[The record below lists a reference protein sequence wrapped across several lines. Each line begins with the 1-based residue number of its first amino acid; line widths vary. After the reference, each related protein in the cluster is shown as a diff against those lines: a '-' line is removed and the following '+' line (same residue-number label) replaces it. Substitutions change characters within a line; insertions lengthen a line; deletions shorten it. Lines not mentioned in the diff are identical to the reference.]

1 MYATLSAVK
10 AMQENL
16 EYQYTHFTFVLV
28 LVDCTYS
35 KKLYETNT
43 GRNVTSYPSTIY
55 IHNVLNPLNFNISMH
70 ILPTVLRTI
79 PMLLTRRISLAI
91 KNSSVGDHIL
101 YSPDHN
107 V

>member
-1 MYATLSAVK
+1 MYASLSAVK

-43 GRNVTSYPSTIY
+43 GRNVTSYPSKIY

-79 PMLLTRRISLAI
+79 PMILTRRISLTI

>member
-1 MYATLSAVK
+1 
-10 AMQENL
+10 MQENL
-16 EYQYTHFTFVLV
+16 KYQYIYFPFVLF
-28 LVDCTYS
+28 LVDCTHS

-55 IHNVLNPLNFNISMH
+55 IHIVLSPINFNISMH
-70 ILPTVLRTI
+70 ILPTVLHTI

-91 KNSSVGDHIL
+91 KNSSVGDRIL
-101 YSPDHN
+101 YSCDHN

>member
-43 GRNVTSYPSTIY
+43 GRNVTSYPSTMY
-55 IHNVLNPLNFNISMH
+55 IHNVLNPLNLTISMH
-70 ILPTVLRTI
+70 ILHTI
-79 PMLLTRRISLAI
+79 PMLLTRRISLEI